1 MSEKSTLSKT
11 FNNQFF
17 SFWDDILL
25 VFPGNTDLIASKKSF
40 ETVKRANPTLMIK
53 AWYSYVYLKYKT
65 EIDNG
70 DIDFFFNKDY
80 SEDLASVSG
89 STDVMRI
96 IDSIREP
103 IKSMD
108 DVNKQHTTKYI
119 QILSKL
125 SEVYNTL

>member
-40 ETVKRANPTLMIK
+40 VTVKRANPTLMIK

-70 DIDFFFNKDY
+70 DIDLFFNKDY

-96 IDSIREP
+96 VDSIREP